1 MNKKLWIGFAAVFV
15 AMAVIE
21 YLVNNFLMMSV
32 YQQTANLWRPM
43 EEMKMGLIFVTYLFF
58 ALFFT
63 LIFSKGYEGK
73 GLMEGV
79 RYGFYVA
86 MMVSV
91 PAAYMTYATMPVPYE
106 LALKWFLYGTIENI
120 ILGCI
125 LSAIYGK
132 KQPTPVA

>member
-1 MNKKLWIGFAAVFV
+1 MNKKLWIGFVAVFV
-15 AMAVIE
+15 AVVVIE
-21 YLVNNFLMMSV
+21 YIVNNMLMMSV

-43 EEMKMGLIFVTYLFF
+43 EEMKMGLIVVTNAFF
-58 ALFFT
+58 AFFFT

-86 MMVSV
+86 MMVTV
-91 PAAYMTYATMPVPYE
+91 PAAYVTYATMPVPYE

-125 LSAIYGK
+125 LSLVYGK
-132 KQPTPVA
+132 KQPVPAA